1 MPSFTQILNTSR
13 IGMLSRLMNLDVV
26 SHNLSNVTT
35 TGFKR
40 GRANFQEM
48 LESQQL
54 GGVQVQSTQ
63 FMMQQGNLQKTANPL
78 DLAIQGEGFFS
89 IRLPDGRTAYTRDG
103 RFFLDANSQIVTSD
117 GFQLAWDGQV
127 PAGAEDVRVDRDG
140 TVNAMQN
147 GVWTRLGT
155 VQLARFANP
164 SGMTRYGQNIWL
176 ETPISGTAQLGAA
189 GAQEVGTILG
199 STLEGSNVSL
209 AEEMVTMMN
218 LQRSFE
224 VSLRTFQQTDQMFAE
239 AIHMRKA

>member
-48 LESQQL
+48 LEGRQL

-63 FMMQQGNLQKTANPL
+63 FMMQPGTLQKTENPL
-78 DLAIQGEGFFS
+78 DLAVQGEGFFS
-89 IRLPDGRTAYTRDG
+89 IELLDGRTAYTRDG
-103 RFFLDANSQIVTSD
+103 RFYLDAESRIVTSD
-117 GFQLAWDGQV
+117 GFQLAWQGQV
-127 PAGAEDVRVDRDG
+127 PAGAEDVRIDRDG
-140 TVNAMQN
+140 TLHALQN
-147 GVWTRLGT
+147 GEWTRLGSI
-155 VQLARFANP
+155 QLARFANP
-164 SGMTRYGQNIWL
+164 SGMTRYGQNLWL
-176 ETPISGTAQLGAA
+176 ETPISGAAQLGAA
-189 GAQEVGTILG
+189 GGSGMGTILG
-199 STLEGSNVSL
+199 STLEGSNVNL

-224 VSLRTFQQTDQMFAE
+224 VSLRTFQQTDQMLAQ
-239 AIHMRKA
+239 AIHMRRA